1 MIDYAVAH
9 ADEILL
15 VVTSVVTAA
24 SVIAKLTPT
33 PKDDVVLEAV
43 MKLVNFLALSR
54 KAK

>member
-1 MIDYAVAH
+1 MIDYIVTH

-15 VVTSVVTAA
+15 AVTSVITAA
-24 SVIAKLTPT
+24 SIVAKLTPT

-43 MKLVNFLALSR
+43 MKVVNFLALSR